1 MSNITTITGLDAINH
16 AAEHGLTLS
25 KYSDPVEDAREGLTV
40 DEAREV
46 ATEDASLIYLQVA
59 THVVVE
65 HMSAAWRESHRGNR
79 NWGVYPSN
87 GAVRVLMTR
96 EDAEELVEADSD
108 EYDRILR
115 DATVSDMTRY
125 PRETLETLE
134 VVS

>member
-1 MSNITTITGLDAINH
+1 MSNIKTITGLDAIEY

-25 KYSDPVEDAREGLTV
+25 KYNDPIEDAREGLTV
-40 DEAREV
+40 EEAREV
-46 ATEDASLIYLQVA
+46 AAEDPSLIYVHVA

-65 HMSAAWRESHRGNR
+65 HMPAAWRESHRAAR
-79 NWGVYPSN
+79 NWGQYPAN

-108 EYDRILR
+108 GYDHILR
-115 DATVSDMTRY
+115 DATLSDMTRY

-134 VVS
+134 SIS

>member
-1 MSNITTITGLDAINH
+1 MSNIKTITGLDAIAH
-16 AAEHGLTLS
+16 AEAHGLPLS
-25 KYSDPVEDAREGLTV
+25 KYADPTEGAREGLTV

-46 ATEDASLIYLQVA
+46 AAEDASLIYLQVA

-65 HMSAAWRESHRGNR
+65 HMSAAWRESHRGGD
-79 NWGVYPSN
+79 WGQYPYN

>member
-1 MSNITTITGLDAINH
+1 MSNIKTITGLDAINH
-16 AAEHGLTLS
+16 AEAHGLRLS
-25 KYSDPVEDAREGLTV
+25 KYADPIEDAREGLTV

-46 ATEDASLIYLQVA
+46 AAEDASLIYLQVA

-65 HMSAAWRESHRGNR
+65 HMPATWRESHRGAR
-79 NWGVYPSN
+79 DWGQYPSN

-125 PRETLETLE
+125 PRETLD
-134 VVS
+134 SIS